1 MELEQELA
9 ELNKRLEQADKA
21 RKAEV
26 SETKMR
32 YEGQMNSMREELKS
46 LHNQVNIK
54 LKTNYVPQLFVCIY
68 FLIKN
73 CTGFQVSRFKR
84 ERDNYRQMLEA
95 AQKSMADLRSGEKN
109 PRSKRTS
116 ISSTDEVVILSNLY
130 VDKVVRVLKC
140 LKPSWLQEEYR
151 NKVATLEQ
159 QVACLEDE
167 LCEARMLSSKLNT
180 ELVSEK
186 SAAEIRLAEMQS
198 RLNEVRDE
206 IFPRNIK

>member
-1 MELEQELA
+1 MFWTLYNFHKNLQLEEAKSKLEDYERLSKIQRNLTSANVELEQELA
-9 ELNKRLEQADKA
+9 ELNKRLEQTDKA

-54 LKTNYVPQLFVCIY
+54 LKTNYVPQLFLCIY

-95 AQKSMADLRSGEKN
+95 AQKSMADLRSGDKN

-116 ISSTDEVVILSNLY
+116 ISSTDEVVILSNLD
-130 VDKVVRVLKC
+130 VD
-140 LKPSWLQEEYR
+140 
-151 NKVATLEQ
+151 
-159 QVACLEDE
+159 
-167 LCEARMLSSKLNT
+167 
-180 ELVSEK
+180 
-186 SAAEIRLAEMQS
+186 
-198 RLNEVRDE
+198 
-206 IFPRNIK
+206 